1 MSALDGE
8 PRSSGHFAHY
18 RLDRVLGEGGFGR
31 VRAAWDERLQ
41 RWVAIKFVDGDAK
54 RQDGLRREAQRSA
67 SQPSPAFV
75 TVHALEEHHGM
86 LGMVMELVRGRTL
99 AQRIREEGALPV
111 ECVLR
116 FGMQAAAALAEAH
129 RSGWAHGDIKPS
141 NLMLDETGALRI
153 LDFGASEALDPV
165 DTASLSAGEGP
176 SGTLAYL
183 PPERMLG
190 ARIGASGDI
199 YALGLVLY
207 EALIGDCDRGED
219 KGWDALHRR
228 LWGDRRGL
236 RLPAGFDDDLR
247 ALIEAMTR
255 RVPQARPQSMQAVQA
270 ALSRLLDRATAQ
282 VAPGGR
288 RHWLGRGAVVL
299 VLAGLFASV
308 GSYRAL
314 DPAPDA
320 DRDRRAQTPAA
331 QLAVAERRLADFD
344 RPGAIAEATARLE
357 AVLADAPAHAS
368 AAALLAIAYCLRYAG
383 DERDE
388 IWLKRAE
395 EASSL
400 ALRSEPQLA
409 LAHAARGWSEEYLGR
424 NDAAEAHYRRA
435 LTLDPNDRYALL
447 GLARLYSA
455 SNRETQAAAVLRDAL
470 TRHPRERW
478 FHDTLGT
485 LAYRQ
490 GDLAGAERAFRRSIA
505 IKPDG
510 LQAYVSLGGILL
522 RQDRSEDALTV
533 LQQGMRHGTSSTLY
547 SNLGTVL
554 FTLGRYAEAAEAFE
568 QAVSASKG
576 SPNDYLQWANLG
588 DALRWLPGREAEA
601 KTAYQSAL
609 RIAEELM
616 QRYPDSATL
625 ASRAALYAARLGRF
639 DRAGR
644 HTATALARAGDDP
657 DILFRAALVA
667 ELSGNRDVALE
678 RLRRAIEKGY
688 PQHMIAGEP
697 DLLALRRDR
706 RYHGLLPGEQR

>member
-1 MSALDGE
+1 MSAVDRE
-8 PRSSGHFAHY
+8 PGSTEYFGHY

-41 RWVAIKFVDGDAK
+41 RWVAIKFVEGDHG
-54 RQDGLRREAQRSA
+54 RRDGLRREAQRSA

-75 TVHALEEHHGM
+75 TVHAIEEHHGTV
-86 LGMVMELVRGRTL
+86 GMVMELVRGRTL
-99 AQRIREEGALPV
+99 AQRIDEDGALPV
-111 ECVLR
+111 ACVLR
-116 FGMQAAAALAEAH
+116 LGRQAAAALAEAH

-141 NLMLDETGALRI
+141 NLMLDETGTLRI
-153 LDFGASEALDPV
+153 LDFGASAAFDPIE
-165 DTASLSAGEGP
+165 TASLSSADGP

-183 PPERMLG
+183 PPERLLG
-190 ARIGASGDI
+190 ARIAASGDI

-207 EALIGDCDRGED
+207 EALTGDRGRGGEQD
-219 KGWDALHRR
+219 WGALHRR
-228 LWGDRRGL
+228 LWGDRGGL
-236 RLPAGFDDDLR
+236 RLPAGFEDDLG
-247 ALIEAMTR
+247 ALIERMTR
-255 RVPQARPQSMQAVQA
+255 RLPNARPESMLAVHD
-270 ALSRLLDRATAQ
+270 ALSRLIEGAMPQATSA
-282 VAPGGR
+282 GR
-288 RHWLGRGAVVL
+288 RHRLGRGVVIL
-299 VLAGLFASV
+299 VLAGLLAGV
-308 GSYRAL
+308 ASYRAL
-314 DPAPDA
+314 DPGSDTA
-320 DRDRRAQTPAA
+320 RAQGVPAPA
-331 QLAVAERRLADFD
+331 IQIAAAERRLADFD
-344 RPGAIAEATARLE
+344 RPGAIAEATTRLE
-357 AVLADAPAHAS
+357 AVLADAPSHAS
-368 AAALLAIAYCLRYAG
+368 AAALLAIAHCLRYAG

-639 DRAGR
+639 DRAGS

-667 ELSGNRDVALE
+667 ELSGNRDAALE

-706 RYHGLLPGEQR
+706 RYHSLLQGEQR